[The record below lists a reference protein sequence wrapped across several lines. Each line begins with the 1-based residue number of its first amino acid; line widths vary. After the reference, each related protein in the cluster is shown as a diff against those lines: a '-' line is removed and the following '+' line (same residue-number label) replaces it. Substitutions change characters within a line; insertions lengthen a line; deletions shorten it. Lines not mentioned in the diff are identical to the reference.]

1 VAEAFAASALADE
14 ATSREWDVQDA
25 ALVSALRR
33 GDEAAFIF
41 VVDEYHATMIRVAS
55 LFVSGQA
62 AAEDVVQDVWLSVI
76 RGIAAFQG
84 RSSLKTWLFRILT
97 NRAKSAGQR
106 QGRTVSVAVLPGL
119 DWRTMAPPSMPEYSI
134 LLEDSMNLVRTAID
148 ALPEMQRKVI
158 TLRDIE
164 GCGAAEVC
172 ELLHLTTGNQRVL
185 LHRARARV
193 RQCLQDY
200 HERVGDSEAS
210 WLG

>member
-1 VAEAFAASALADE
+1 MAEAFAALALADE
-14 ATSREWDVQDA
+14 AEDGKPDAQDA

-33 GDEAAFIF
+33 GDEAAFMF

-84 RSSLKTWLFRILT
+84 RSSLKTWMFRILT

-106 QGRTVSVAVLPGL
+106 QGRTVPVAVLPGL
-119 DWRTMAPPSMPEYSI
+119 DWRTLAPTSMPEYSI
-134 LLEDSMNLVRTAID
+134 LMEDSMNIVRAAID
-148 ALPEMQRKVI
+148 ELPKMQRKVI
-158 TLRDIE
+158 TLRDVE

-172 ELLHLTTGNQRVL
+172 ELLQLTTGNQRVL

-193 RQCLQDY
+193 RQCLQGY
-200 HERVGDSEAS
+200 HERVEDSEA
-210 WLG
+210 G